1 MKAIL
6 MTAAALGGDST
17 TSLAEVADLYR
28 IGQELQS
35 ELQKKRILN
44 QELRAKIEALESG
57 EVQVSARGLA
67 ARCLLYLW
75 QGSAGRGLQPG
86 VCATGLL
93 PGVCAT
99 GVLPGVKTMGLSKE
113 SVDWNPQLSTGLRFV
128 FKFRFPTLEFDFEF
142 DFRLILIFA
151 FVFTLAFDS
160 SSFGP

>member
-75 QGSAGRGLQPG
+75 QGSAGRGL
-86 VCATGLL
+86 L